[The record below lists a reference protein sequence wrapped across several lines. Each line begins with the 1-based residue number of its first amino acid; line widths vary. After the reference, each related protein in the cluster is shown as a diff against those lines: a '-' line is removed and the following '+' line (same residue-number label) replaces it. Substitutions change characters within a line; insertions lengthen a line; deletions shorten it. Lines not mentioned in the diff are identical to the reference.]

1 MLGGD
6 NIDFIALIPSLNP
19 DNILIEL
26 VKKLYK
32 KKFKIIIIDDGSKSN
47 YKNIFN
53 KCKPYAKLLSY
64 KKNMGKGYALKY
76 GLKYI
81 KENYNNSII
90 VTMDSDGQHSVEDA
104 LKLAKNASIKDNTLF
119 LGKRLREKDIP
130 FRSKIGNELTTKV
143 FKIASK
149 IDIYDTQ
156 TGLRA
161 FSQKLID
168 YMINEEGNRYEYEMN
183 VLLHLKENNI
193 EVEEIEIET
202 IYIENNKASHF
213 NTIKDSFRIYKEII
227 KFSLSSIISFMIDYL
242 LYLIL
247 NLLSN
252 NIIISNIIARL
263 ISASFNYKF
272 NKHIVFKKKNKAL
285 FKYFI
290 LALFI
295 LIMNTSLLILLTSIG
310 LNKLI
315 AKIIVEIFLFF
326 ISYYVQRKV
335 VFK

>member
-1 MLGGD
+1 
-6 NIDFIALIPSLNP
+6 
-19 DNILIEL
+19 
-26 VKKLYK
+26 
-32 KKFKIIIIDDGSKSN
+32 
-47 YKNIFN
+47 
-53 KCKPYAKLLSY
+53 
-64 KKNMGKGYALKY
+64 MGKGYALKY

-247 NLLSN
+247 ILLSN